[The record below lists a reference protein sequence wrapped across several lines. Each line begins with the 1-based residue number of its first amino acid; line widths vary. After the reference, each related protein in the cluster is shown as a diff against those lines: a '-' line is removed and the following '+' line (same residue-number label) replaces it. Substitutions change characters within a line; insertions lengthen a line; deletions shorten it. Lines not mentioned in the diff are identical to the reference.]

1 MNESILQLVENPEYT
16 AGMIPDTGPKPGL
29 NAYNACSHVANAQR
43 IVQHFGDRLLYVKGI
58 GWHVR
63 GNTGPW
69 KHDDLGASKIAQ
81 GLGKIIAEEAGE
93 LGGWVA
99 SAKDKA
105 QREERE
111 KVMAARFKWAGTSES
126 APCVELSL
134 QAAMPWLCTEA
145 ANLDADPMLLGVQNG
160 VLDLA
165 TGEHREHRY
174 DDRITKLAG
183 CDYDP
188 AAKAPC
194 WEKFIAEV
202 FDNDDALIAYT

>member
-1 MNESILQLVENPEYT
+1 MNELNLIDNPEYVSG
-16 AGMIPDTGPKPGL
+16 AVPDTGPKPGL
-29 NAYNACSHVANAQR
+29 NAYSACSHVANAQR
-43 IVQHFGDRLLYVKGI
+43 LVQHFGSRLLYVKGI

-63 GNTGPW
+63 GAAGPW
-69 KHDDLGASKIAQ
+69 KHDALGASKIAQ
-81 GLGKIIAEEAGE
+81 GLGKIIAEEAGA

-99 SAKDKA
+99 AAKDKV

-145 ANLDADPMLLGVQNG
+145 ANMDANPMLLGVQNG

-165 TGEHREHRY
+165 TGEHREHRQE
-174 DDRITKLAG
+174 DRITKLAG

-188 AAKAPC
+188 NARCPVF
-194 WEKFIAEV
+194 EKFIGEV
-202 FDNDDALIAYT
+202 FNGDQALIGYA